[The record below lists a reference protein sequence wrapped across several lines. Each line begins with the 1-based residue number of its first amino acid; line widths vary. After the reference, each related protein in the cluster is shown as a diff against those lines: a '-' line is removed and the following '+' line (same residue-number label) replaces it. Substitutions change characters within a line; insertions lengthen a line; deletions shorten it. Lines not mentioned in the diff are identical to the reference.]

1 MSKRSVWFRIEVDSD
16 APIPAHWSVYTG
28 PDQWSA
34 KRVTGGDCGR
44 AEPAPKPEPK
54 PAPQKSNGSNGHSGL
69 DKTVESLCRGL
80 GHRGNA
86 SLRTKL
92 GRVKDELGI
101 RTIGDLLGTDRDVVK
116 CVHLFGPGS
125 IARLE
130 VALAKRG
137 LEWD

>member
-1 MSKRSVWFRIEVDSD
+1 MTRTEWYFKIDVDTETGKVELSEWSSDMIIKRTPSQPKTPE
-16 APIPAHWSVYTG
+16 
-28 PDQWSA
+28 
-34 KRVTGGDCGR
+34 
-44 AEPAPKPEPK
+44 PKPEPK
-54 PAPQKSNGSNGHSGL
+54 PAPQKSNGSNGRNGL
-69 DKTVESLCRGL
+69 DKKVESLCHGL

-92 GRVKDELGI
+92 GRVREELGI
-101 RTIGDLLGTDRDVVK
+101 RTVGDLLSTDRDVVK